1 MEQPEF
7 NRLADEALDTFNQIS
22 DKATQKLNESIP
34 DSSQSFAAGN
44 TLTGGKAIQ
53 NLVEISRD
61 NAEALK
67 ALTVEPAIARLTLED
82 ESGNQKAFYISRKS
96 SLTLADGKQL
106 ASYES
111 PIGRL
116 AALPVGEEGTLKL
129 NGDLKNV
136 FVVEKTIFHT
146 KKSDG
151 IWDSLNNEYRHEKL
165 GTFSIESLRAL
176 LIDEGMDA
184 GDDLDRLLEQAEAAN
199 GVVQGIAHQIRTAMG
214 LRDQPILDK
223 FQDDIFRLPIDS
235 QLIILG
241 PPGTGKT
248 TTLIKRLGQKL
259 DRANL
264 EEAELSITKTSFHE
278 LPFESSWLMFTPSDL
293 LKHYLKE
300 AFNREQVPASDER
313 VKAWATYRNDLARNS
328 LGILKTPN
336 GGKFT
341 FKPSLKNMSSEVIDD
356 PRSWYEAFREFHIQ
370 RIKSQLREGAEIANS
385 SAAGVDS
392 SLVERLI
399 LWAKSLERR
408 PLVDAYRELNE
419 LESDIRPALD
429 KAKESADK
437 LLKNER
443 NRIHNNDNEVFP
455 KLAGF
460 LATLQNDDEDLD
472 VDAEF
477 DEDEQDEV
485 SNPSRSD
492 IQVAVKAYL
501 SSMRAL
507 ARYKYRNR
515 TIPKNIKAAQI
526 RDWLGDRIPT
536 DETLRSI
543 GQSISFQ
550 NGLRR
555 FVNAFKR
562 YISDVPTSYRL
573 FRKINLNN
581 PGYYQSSPTN
591 PFQLSDTEIDAIL
604 LLMLRNARELLV
616 QPFVT
621 RDFEALR
628 FESIRNIG
636 SLFRHQI
643 MVDEATDFSSLQLA
657 CMESLTNLKSK
668 SFFACGDFNQRI
680 TATGVQSL
688 AQLDWILPNIKP
700 ERINIV
706 YRQSRELNSLAAG
719 LLTLMGG
726 DETTIGKVP
735 DESTHDGVRPVLFE
749 GASDA
754 DDLVRWLAE
763 RIAEVERSVKQMP
776 TIAVLVNDEEEV
788 KPIADAL
795 TLYLE
800 DINLKAVAC
809 DEGKALGEGSDVRV
823 FDIKHI
829 KGLEFEAVF
838 FVGVD
843 KLADRLPDLFDRYLY
858 VGITRAATYLGILCY
873 DSLPVKLEPIRPMLN
888 GNW

>member
-7 NRLADEALDTFNQIS
+7 NQLADEALGTFTQIS
-22 DKATQKLNESIP
+22 DKATQKLKESSP

-53 NLVEISRD
+53 NLEEISRD
-61 NAEALK
+61 NKEALK
-67 ALTVEPAIARLTLED
+67 ALAVEPAIARLIIED
-82 ESGNQKAFYISRKS
+82 ESGNQRTFYISRKS
-96 SLTLADGKQL
+96 SLALSDGKQL

-116 AALPVGEEGTLKL
+116 AALPVGEEGSLTIGGEVKSYYL
-129 NGDLKNV
+129 
-136 FVVEKTIFHT
+136 VEKTIFHT
-146 KKSDG
+146 KKTDG
-151 IWDSLNNEYRHEKL
+151 IWDSLKNEYRHEQL
-165 GTFSIESLRAL
+165 GTFSVESLRAL
-176 LIDEGMDA
+176 LIDEGVDA

-199 GVVQGIAHQIRTAMG
+199 GVVRGITHQIRTAMG

-223 FQDDIFRLPIDS
+223 FQDDIFRLPLNS

-259 DRANL
+259 DRTNL
-264 EEAELSITKTSFHE
+264 DEGELNIAKVDLQE

-313 VKAWATYRNDLARNS
+313 VKVWATYRNDLARNS

-341 FKPSLKNMSSEVIDD
+341 LKPSLKNIAAETISD
-356 PRSWYEAFREFHIQ
+356 PRPWYEAFRAFHIQ
-370 RIKSQLREGAEIANS
+370 RIQSQLREGAEIANS
-385 SAAGVDS
+385 SAADADS
-392 SLVERLI
+392 NLIERLM
-399 LWAKSLERR
+399 LWVESLEKRS
-408 PLVDAYRELNE
+408 LVDAYRDLNE

-429 KAKESADK
+429 KAKESAHK
-437 LLKNER
+437 LLIKER
-443 NRIHNNDNEVFP
+443 NRLHNNDNEVFP
-455 KLAGF
+455 KLAQF
-460 LATLQNDDEDLD
+460 LSTLQNDDEDLD
-472 VDAEF
+472 TDAEF
-477 DEDEQDEV
+477 DEDETDEAG
-485 SNPSRSD
+485 NPTRSD

-515 TIPKNIKAAQI
+515 SIPKKIKAAQI
-526 RDWLGDRIPT
+526 RDWLGDKIPS
-536 DETLRSI
+536 DETLQSI
-543 GQSISFQ
+543 GKSISFQ

-555 FVNAFKR
+555 FVNAFRR
-562 YISDVPTSYRL
+562 YTSDVPTSYRL
-573 FRKINLNN
+573 FRKAQQENTA
-581 PGYYQSSPTN
+581 YYQLSPTN
-591 PFQLSDTEIDAIL
+591 PFHLSVTEVDAIL
-604 LLMLRNARELLV
+604 LLMLKSARELLK
-616 QPFVT
+616 QSFVS
-621 RDFEALR
+621 RDLEAPR
-628 FESIRNIG
+628 FESLRSIS
-636 SLFRHQI
+636 SLFRQQI
-643 MVDEATDFSSLQLA
+643 MVDEATDFSALQLA
-657 CMESLTNLKSK
+657 CMENLTNLKTR

-680 TATGVQSL
+680 TTTGVRSL
-688 AQLDWILPNIKP
+688 AQLDWILPDIRP
-700 ERINIV
+700 ENINIV
-706 YRQSRELNSLAAG
+706 YRQSRELNRLSAD
-719 LLTLMGG
+719 LLTLMDG
-726 DETTIGKVP
+726 DRSTVGELP
-735 DESTHDGVRPVLFE
+735 DESTHEGVKPVLFE
-749 GASDA
+749 GAGDTDDA
-754 DDLVRWLAE
+754 ARWLAD
-763 RIAEVERSVKQMP
+763 RIAEVENNVKQMP
-776 TIAVLVNDEEEV
+776 TIAVLVNDEAEV

-843 KLADRLPDLFDRYLY
+843 RLADRSPDLFDRYLY
-858 VGITRAATYLGILCY
+858 VGATRAATYLGLLCY
-873 DSLPVKLEPIRPMLN
+873 ASLPVKLEPLRPKFI